1 MMCCGCNRCDLK
13 TNTKSKLNAEL
24 QLMVTVQPD
33 LRFRQML
40 KPSWIEAK
48 AAVDEYGGTED

>member
-1 MMCCGCNRCDLK
+1 
-13 TNTKSKLNAEL
+13 
-24 QLMVTVQPD
+24 MVTVQPG

-48 AAVDEYGGTED
+48 AAGDEYGGTED